1 MSKSK
6 IFTYR
11 YESFGG
17 ILHLKKPS
25 ALVWVDKDYMRN
37 LGYPDSPLWDTKSE
51 ILSAPTEV
59 HATITRQCN
68 AGCESCYVDSYKP
81 DSRPELFKKEL
92 GLEGNKKL
100 IDMLADVRVFHLALG
115 GGESLEMP
123 WFFDLA
129 DYAAEK
135 KIIPN
140 LTTNGF
146 LIDENNVHRCK
157 IFGQINV
164 SIDGLEEDYAQTR
177 GVPGFSDAD
186 RALTLL
192 KKSGCRFG
200 INTVVSSK
208 NFEHIEDIVRY
219 AKQKGVNQIELL
231 RYKPAGRAVDH
242 FYEMDMTSKQAME
255 FFPMVKHL
263 TRKYRVNLRLDCSL
277 MPMVFAHNP
286 DPKRVNMFS
295 VAGCLG
301 GDWLMGVCPDG
312 KVNACSF
319 SPVENWNVFD
329 LKEKWSASDSF
340 SLFRKWHYNPKP
352 PCDACEFLSDCRGG
366 CHVVAALVLNDP
378 GKPDPGCPIVRKYY
392 DSMQ

>member
-1 MSKSK
+1 MPKSK

-17 ILHLKKPS
+17 ILHLKRPS

-59 HATITRQCN
+59 HATITRQCS
-68 AGCESCYVDSYKP
+68 AGCEGCYVDSYKAG
-81 DSRPELFKKEL
+81 SRPDLFKKEL
-92 GLEGNKKL
+92 GFEGNKKL
-100 IDMLADVRVFHLALG
+100 VDTLAEARVFHLALG

-129 DYAAEK
+129 DYTAEK

-146 LIDENNVHRCK
+146 LIDEKNVHRCK
-157 IFGQINV
+157 VFGQINV
-164 SIDGLEEDYAQTR
+164 SIDGVESDYDEVR
-177 GVPGFSDAD
+177 GTAGFSEAD

-192 KKSGCRFG
+192 KKAGCRFG
-200 INTVVSSK
+200 INTVVSKK
-208 NFEHIEDIVRY
+208 NFDFLEAIVRY

-231 RYKPAGRAVDH
+231 RYKPAGRAVKH
-242 FYEMDMTSKQAME
+242 FSQMDMTSQQAKD
-255 FFPMVKHL
+255 FYPAIKYL
-263 TRKYRVNLRLDCSL
+263 TRKYKVNLRLDCSF
-277 MPMVFAHNP
+277 MPTVFAHHP
-286 DPKRVNMFS
+286 DTDRVNMFS

-319 SPVENWNVFD
+319 APTEEWSVFD
-329 LKEKWSASDSF
+329 LKEKWNDPESF
-340 SLFRKWHYNPKP
+340 STFRNWHHNPKP
-352 PCDACEFLSDCRGG
+352 PCDTCEFLSDCRGG
-366 CHVVAALVLNDP
+366 CHVVAAKVLNSPD
-378 GKPDPGCPIVRKYY
+378 KPDPGCPIVRKYY
-392 DSMQ
+392 DSIQ